1 MNEKEKN
8 SLLLDEEELNC
19 MMSFNFKDEFP
30 HLIDTM
36 YKPQFTIGDLKL
48 SPRDANYWDKQGVLP
63 EIKESGLRRKY
74 DLVQSVWIKLIQQ
87 MRKLG
92 IGLKTIELLKNDIL
106 KSEVNI
112 IDEWKIEDIKR
123 LVEEMN
129 KRLDTNFGYE
139 EMLKKLEKASP
150 PFFAHVLMVTILFRK
165 SLNCLVNSE
174 GRYIVYS
181 PTAFYQNLE
190 FSKELHEIMSKPF
203 FSLSITQAYRD
214 LVVDWAPKKFMPNIS
229 ILSNTEQEVLDYIRK
244 KNVNSITI
252 RYKDGEPDLLEID
265 EQSNISLEQRFL
277 DVIAKNGFQK
287 ITVKTQKGKIV
298 DFENKILKKLN
309 KGTK

>member
-8 SLLLDEEELNC
+8 SLSLDEEELNC

-112 IDEWKIEDIKR
+112 IDEWKKEDMKR

-129 KRLDTNFGYE
+129 KRFDTNFGYE
-139 EMLKKLEKASP
+139 EMLKKLEEEKP
-150 PFFAHVLMVTILFRK
+150 PFFANVLMVTILFRK

-214 LVVDWAPKKFMPNIS
+214 LVLDWAPKKFMPNIS
-229 ILSNTEQEVLDYIRK
+229 ILSNTEQEVLEYIRK

>member
-1 MNEKEKN
+1 MEEKEKT
-8 SLLLDEEELNC
+8 SLLLDEVELNC
-19 MMSFNFKDEFP
+19 LMSFNFKDEYP
-30 HLIDTM
+30 YLNETM
-36 YKPQFTIGDLKL
+36 TKPQFTIGDLNL

-92 IGLKTIELLKNDIL
+92 IGLKTIELLKNDLL

-112 IDEWKIEDIKR
+112 DEWKKEDVKR
-123 LVEEMN
+123 VVEEMN

-139 EMLKKLEKASP
+139 EMLKKLEEAKP
-150 PFFAHVLMVTILFRK
+150 PFFSHILMVTILFRK
-165 SLNCLVNSE
+165 SLNCLVNEE

-190 FSKELHEIMSKPF
+190 FSKELHQFMSKPY
-203 FSLSITQAYRD
+203 FSLSISQAYRD
-214 LVVDWAPKKFMPNIS
+214 LVIDWAPKKFMPNIS

-252 RYKDGEPDLLEID
+252 RYNEGEPYLLEID
-265 EQSNISLEQRFL
+265 EKYDISMEQRFL
-277 DVIAKNGFQK
+277 DVIVKNGYQK